1 MIALV
6 ITTILIEK
14 ERILQQIKS
23 ECDRLI
29 IVHSL
34 EYGLVL
40 RNVVRY

>member
-1 MIALV
+1 MTALV

-14 ERILQQIKS
+14 QRILQQIKS

-29 IVHSL
+29 IVYSL

-40 RNVVRY
+40 RNVVKY

>member
-1 MIALV
+1 MTALV

-23 ECDRLI
+23 ECDHLI
-29 IVHSL
+29 IVYSL

-40 RNVVRY
+40 RNVVKY